1 MSGIKKEVTSLR
13 FNNNRVSPD
22 EIDRFER
29 VYVLNPTTSAT
40 WVGTSAGGT
49 STQAKALVL
58 INTVLD
64 FPRNLL
70 YGLVGTADC
79 GGTWSI
85 NGLDQFGQTITES
98 VGSGTVAAGTP
109 AFATAGTKIFSKVTS
124 GTFTHATGQVGAGSA
139 RIGVAVGGTAGSTAT
154 FGLMTK
160 IKALGDVRS
169 ITYGKTAAGPAVTTT
184 LDGGTISASLVSTA
198 NHSFNGT
205 AALGTA
211 DTFVVVVRPTYNNEN
226 GSDLAK

>member
-1 MSGIKKEVTSLR
+1 MSGIKREVTSVR
-13 FNNNRVSPD
+13 FNGNRVTPD
-22 EIDRFER
+22 EMDRYET
-29 VYVLNPTTSAT
+29 YVVTNPTSSAT

-58 INTVLD
+58 INTYLD
-64 FPRNLL
+64 YPRNLL

-85 NGLDQFGQTITES
+85 NGLDQFGVSITES

-109 AFATAGTKIFSKVTS
+109 AFATAGTKIFAKVTS

-154 FGLMTK
+154 FGLRTK
-160 IKALGDVRS
+160 IKAVSDVKS
-169 ITYGKTAAGPAVTTT
+169 ITHSKNFVVTT
-184 LDGGTISASLVSTA
+184 LDGGTISSTLVSAT

-211 DTFVVVVRPTYNNEN
+211 DTFTVTIRPTYNNESS
-226 GSDLAK
+226 GQDLAR